1 MFKRTLLFTAAVLLA
16 ASTGMAGA
24 KQAAGDKAKS
34 WSGYVTDSSC
44 ATKGMKAV
52 TNADCVKRCIDAG
65 SKYVLYSPSDKK
77 VYQLDPQTSVADH
90 ATHHV
95 KVSGTLD
102 GDTIHVESVEMI
114 AHKAPA
120 KPAS

>member
-1 MFKRTLLFTAAVLLA
+1 MLKRTLLLSAVVLFA
-16 ASTGMAGA
+16 ASVGMAGP
-24 KQAAGDKAKS
+24 KQAAASKAKS

-52 TNADCVKRCIDAG
+52 TNADCVKKCIDAG
-65 SKYVLYSPSDKK
+65 SKYVLYDPREKK
-77 VYQLDPQTSVADH
+77 VYQLDPQSSVADH

-114 AHKAPA
+114 AHKAAA

>member
-1 MFKRTLLFTAAVLLA
+1 MFKRTVLFTAAVLFA
-16 ASTGMAGA
+16 ASVGMAGP
-24 KQAAGDKAKS
+24 KQATSEAKS

-52 TNADCVKRCIDAG
+52 TNADCVKKCIDAG

-77 VYQLDPQTSVADH
+77 VYQLDPQSSVADH

-95 KVSGTLD
+95 KISGTLD
-102 GDTIHVESVEMI
+102 GDTIHVDSVAMI
-114 AHKAPA
+114 AHKAAA

>member
-1 MFKRTLLFTAAVLLA
+1 MFKRTLLFTAAVLFA
-16 ASTGMAGA
+16 ASVGMAGS
-24 KQAAGDKAKS
+24 KQAASEAKS

-52 TNADCVKRCIDAG
+52 TNADCVKKCIDAG
-65 SKYVLYSPSDKK
+65 AKYVLYSPSDKK
-77 VYQLDPQTSVADH
+77 VYQLDPQSSVAEH

-95 KVSGTLD
+95 KISGTLD
-102 GDTIHVESVEMI
+102 GETIHVESVAMI